1 MNQYGSLI
9 EELLSLG
16 LFKALADLTP
26 GLIKVALR
34 PPSSVDAVA
43 DACVSAALEGPALG
57 KVLEGGAEINEVT
70 NQPPAKGLTN
80 AITVVKEKTGEVFE
94 WLKEEAPKAMA
105 KLEEMQKK

>member
-16 LFKALADLTP
+16 LFKTLADLTP

-43 DACVSAALEGPALG
+43 DACVSAALEGAALG

-80 AITVVKEKTGEVFE
+80 AIEWLKEKTREVVE
-94 WLKEEAPKAMA
+94 WAKEEAPKAMA
-105 KLEEMQKK
+105 KLEEMQTK